1 MAQVSN
7 DTVVNLFKEVYGD
20 LTDLLPE
27 DYALAKDIPFSQKQ
41 KVGEK
46 FVEAVVLSHEVGWT
60 LGGSS
65 MEAFDINPAVAGSVK
80 QAEVTPYMTVLPSV
94 IPFGV
99 ISRSAGG
106 GKVAFY
112 DATKHVMRNNL
123 KSHGGLQETLR
134 LYGQATALLGYVSY
148 ATATYR
154 TVSFTT
160 GTGTLTVNGTSVAFT
175 TGVNTTSK
183 WILLAPGQFAAG
195 NWVGR
200 EGVQVQQV
208 NSSGTVVAEGA
219 LVEVDADMGA
229 IKVDFT
235 PIAAT
240 STTSHRLCFKGQ
252 GDAKEMIGI
261 NKILSTAGTVFG
273 ISNSSYNIWKGS
285 TVDCGNVK
293 FSFQKLQDGV
303 AQAVNRGGLDGDLK
317 VYVNPRTWG
326 KMIVTE
332 AGLRMYDSSYQAG
345 KAENGSESIVFHHQA
360 GKAEIMAHRFVKE
373 GEAYALHLEDWSR
386 SGSAEVAFSVPG
398 MDERIIYPLE
408 NQAGYSFKSYSDQYM
423 FCNGP
428 AKSILFTAINDESAS

>member
-46 FVEAVVLSHEVGWT
+46 FVEAVILSHEVGFT

-94 IPFGV
+94 VPFGV

-112 DATKHVMRNNL
+112 DATKHVLKNNL
-123 KSHGGLQETLR
+123 KSHGGLQEILR
-134 LYGQATALLGYVSY
+134 LYGQAAALLGRVSY

-154 TVSFTT
+154 SVSFTT
-160 GTGTLTVNGTSVAFT
+160 GTGTLTINGSSVAFT
-175 TGVNTTSK
+175 NGVNVASK

-195 NWVGR
+195 IWVGK
-200 EGVQVQQV
+200 EGVTVQQV
-208 NSSGTVVAEGA
+208 DSTGAVVAEGS

-240 STTSHRLCFKGQ
+240 STTSHRLCFKGM
-252 GDAKEMIGI
+252 GEAKEMVGI
-261 NKILSTAGTVFG
+261 NKILSTSGSVFG
-273 ISNSSYNIWKGS
+273 ISNSTYNIWKGS
-285 TVDCGNVK
+285 TVDVGSVK

-326 KMIVTE
+326 KLIVTE
-332 AGLRMYDSSYQAG
+332 AGLRMYDQSYKSD
-345 KAENGSESIVFHHQA
+345 KAENGAESILFHHQA
-360 GKAEIMAHRFVKE
+360 GKAEIMASRFIKE
-373 GEAYALHLEDWSR
+373 GEAYALHLPTWSR
-386 SGSAEVAFSVPG
+386 SGSAEVSFSVPG
-398 MDERIIYPLE
+398 MDERVIYPLE
-408 NQAGYSFKSYSDQYM
+408 NQAGYAFKSYSDQYI
-423 FCNGP
+423 FCNSP
-428 AKSILFTAINDESAS
+428 AKSILFTGINDESAS